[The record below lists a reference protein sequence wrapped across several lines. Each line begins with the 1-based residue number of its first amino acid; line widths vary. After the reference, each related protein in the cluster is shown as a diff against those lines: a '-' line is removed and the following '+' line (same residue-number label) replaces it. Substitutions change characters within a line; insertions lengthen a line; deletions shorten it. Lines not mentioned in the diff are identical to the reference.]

1 MDGYELRDH
10 RSQQLFRPIGG
21 YFANFS
27 SSAGRISEAIYS
39 QQAVYLSYTYYD
51 PSLDLHDDAGNLY
64 EDVGE
69 VAMTLINLRYAQAQ
83 EKIRRVLT

>member
-1 MDGYELRDH
+1 LRDH

-39 QQAVYLSYTYYD
+39 QQAVYLSYT
-51 PSLDLHDDAGNLY
+51 SKDLQVDQRKRDLGTLCDHRSMNSCKAPGYGKEFPPIAPLFALY
-64 EDVGE
+64 FD
-69 VAMTLINLRYAQAQ
+69 
-83 EKIRRVLT
+83 